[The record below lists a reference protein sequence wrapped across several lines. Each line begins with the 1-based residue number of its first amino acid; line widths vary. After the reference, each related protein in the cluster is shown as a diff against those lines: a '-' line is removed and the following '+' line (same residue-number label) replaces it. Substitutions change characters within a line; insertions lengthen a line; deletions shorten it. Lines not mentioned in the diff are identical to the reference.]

1 MEIDSLNSTT
11 RTSESSISELGTE
24 ISENDKSTSSTSSS
38 QPKTTEKARNALKD
52 LTFFSEALLNLDW
65 DKESTVDNYLTKIN
79 SYNCEYFN
87 INTYNEV
94 AHSTINIKQRLDIR
108 PKIKEQ
114 IDLQSMFKA
123 HKKELHAFNANLN
136 HKEINPHITHAEQY
150 KRYLMNKIGNHNYT
164 LDKSTKCRYAIKN
177 QIEIED
183 EVESRKLIKYEWQ
196 CILQEEIDI
205 YYEHH

>member
-123 HKKELHAFNANLN
+123 HKKELHAFNANIN

-150 KRYLMNKIGNHNYT
+150 NRYLDT
-164 LDKSTKCRYAIKN
+164 LDKSTKSRYAIKK

-183 EVESRKLIKYEWQ
+183 ELESRKLIKYEWQ
-196 CILQEEIDI
+196 FILQEEIDI